1 MSYNT
6 IKEEITELKMKTD
19 RKYTALQESDA
30 TLEKDNNKLVKFIE
44 DDNKTTTDRSKEA
57 EKATAARKEQEA
69 KIKKLDDQI
78 QTTTSEMDKNNE

>member
-57 EKATAARKEQEA
+57 EKATAARKE
-69 KIKKLDDQI
+69 
-78 QTTTSEMDKNNE
+78 